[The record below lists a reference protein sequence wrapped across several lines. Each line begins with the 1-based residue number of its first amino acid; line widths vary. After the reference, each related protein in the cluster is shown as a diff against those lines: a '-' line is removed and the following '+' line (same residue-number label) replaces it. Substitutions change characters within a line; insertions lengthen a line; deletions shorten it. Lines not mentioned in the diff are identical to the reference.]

1 MIQSLFV
8 IGHSHGSDEREHV
21 PGKTEG
27 DREHEGGPWQREV
40 KDGGEA
46 TAGGHWAPEDP
57 KGTVDSLIY
66 TSTYL
71 VLNLKLQTF
80 MYFPIFYNCQKKKE
94 PDFKIWNG
102 CFSQFY
108 GIYGNINSSSLI

>member
-71 VLNLKLQTF
+71 VLNLNYKPLC
-80 MYFPIFYNCQKKKE
+80 IFLFFTTVKKKR
-94 PDFKIWNG
+94 
-102 CFSQFY
+102 SQILKSGMDASLSFMAFM
-108 GIYGNINSSSLI
+108 GILIPRL